1 MINFDSL
8 ILTIEK
14 EENCIKYDK
23 KRMLRDPNGYYQP
36 SFESVNNNHWDLLAS
51 SFYHTLYNSLPFRLL
66 VLGNQNLSSN
76 YYIYYFSPIYT
87 NLKQYSITNLLLAYT
102 LPLLYIFSPTLVS
115 SKYNDAH

>member
-1 MINFDSL
+1 MKPLNLFNS
-8 ILTIEK
+8 
-14 EENCIKYDK
+14 NS
-23 KRMLRDPNGYYQP
+23 QP

-115 SKYNDAH
+115 SKRMTRIEHMIMREYRIRYAYTAVLN